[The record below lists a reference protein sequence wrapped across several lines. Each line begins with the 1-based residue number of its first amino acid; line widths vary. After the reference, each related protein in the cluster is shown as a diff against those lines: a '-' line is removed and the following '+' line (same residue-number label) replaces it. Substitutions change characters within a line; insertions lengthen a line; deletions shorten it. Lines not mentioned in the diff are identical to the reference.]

1 MSKRVAQPRTKEQWR
16 ELCARQAPP
25 RPELVSRSEYGNW
38 PDERRGPFDEQRRRC
53 NANPPFLKHPQIL
66 QVLAVLKPKLTQGQY
81 SEDGTYHSAIINGP
95 GHCGKTSLL
104 KMIGKEYELAW
115 RERHPGWAPPPGISA
130 SEFRGDF
137 FGDRVPVIYVSVST
151 GATAG
156 MLSQAVGKFLHVPN
170 PGRAANKWTLTDPV
184 LDAMEA
190 CGAELLL
197 LDDLHMLDKFR
208 DEGQEMNDHIKNLAN
223 HAAVTIVGAGIL
235 LEQGNLFSD
244 GAPPRT
250 RPGKAGT
257 APGARERGRAG
268 QFGSRFADLQHLA
281 PFPIA
286 TAAQQRTWMS
296 LVRHFESNLILLDHP
311 QGSLTLKHWRYL
323 HERTSGYIGGLT
335 MLFKDAAHLAMDS
348 GVEAL
353 TLDVMNRVVLGHD
366 DEVDYAKTKARRQT
380 AAKRRAKSA
389 PPPPSQETG
398 TG

>member
-1 MSKRVAQPRTKEQWR
+1 MSKRVAQPRTKEHWR

-25 RPELVSRSEYGNW
+25 RPEPVSRSEYDSW
-38 PDERRGPFDEQRRRC
+38 PAERRGPFDEQRARC
-53 NANPPFLKHPQIL
+53 NANPPFIKHPQIL
-66 QVLAVLKPKLTQGQY
+66 QVLAVLKPKLTQGRY

-104 KMIGKEYELAW
+104 KMIGKDYELAW
-115 RERHPGWAPPPGISA
+115 RERHPGWAPPPGVSA

-137 FGDRVPVIYVSVST
+137 LGDRVPVIYVSVST

-156 MLSQAVGKFLHVPN
+156 MLSQAVGKFLHVPT

-190 CGAELLL
+190 GGTELLL
-197 LDDLHMLDKFR
+197 LDDLHMLDKIR
-208 DEGQEMNDHIKNLAN
+208 DDGQEMNDHIKNLAN

-235 LEQGNLFSD
+235 LEQGNLFTD

-250 RPGKAGT
+250 RPGKAG
-257 APGARERGRAG
+257 AALNGHERGRAG

-281 PFPIA
+281 PFRIT
-286 TAAQQRTWMS
+286 TAEKQRTWMS
-296 LVRHFESNLILLDHP
+296 LVRHFESNLILLDHQP
-311 QGSLTLKHWRYL
+311 DSLTLKHWRYL
-323 HERTSGYIGGLT
+323 YERTSGYIGGLA
-335 MLFKDAAHLAMDS
+335 MLFKDAAHMAMDS
-348 GVEAL
+348 GAEAL
-353 TLDVMNRVVLGHD
+353 TRDILDSVILGHD
-366 DEVDYAKTKARRQT
+366 DEVDYAKTKARRQA

-389 PPPPSQETG
+389 PPASGQSTG